1 MTPTYIRKEILKL
14 EGYRLKSYPD
24 TVKLNQNENP
34 YDIPGE
40 LKAKVLE
47 KLVRISWN
55 RYPFSQPYVLRS
67 KLAQVLQWP
76 EEGLLLT
83 NGSNVL
89 IQAILMA
96 AAVKSRV
103 LTLTPSFSLYEIE
116 AEILGNKVDLVPL
129 GENFSFPLQV
139 LLEKI
144 DNNPPQVIFIAN
156 PNAPTANLFPA
167 DEIIELIEKA
177 PCLVVVDEAYF
188 QFADTHLFS
197 QLKSYK
203 NLILLRTF
211 SKALGLGAI
220 RVGYAA
226 GHPEIIQEISKVTLP
241 YCVSGL
247 NEILAESILEHPEL
261 VEKRVTEIKIN
272 RARLYQS
279 LANLP
284 GITTYASQT
293 NFIIFQVKDAKKIFE
308 ELVKEKILIRD
319 VSHSP
324 DLENTLRVT
333 VGTQEENEKFLRALE
348 KALKKS

>member
-1 MTPTYIRKEILKL
+1 MNTPYIRKEILNL
-14 EGYRLKSYPD
+14 SGYRLKSYPD
-24 TVKLNQNENP
+24 TIKLNQNEIP

-55 RYPFSQPYVLRS
+55 RYPFSQPYTLRS
-67 KLAQVLQWP
+67 KLAQALQWP

-96 AAVKSRV
+96 SALKSRV

-129 GENFSFPLQV
+129 GENFSFPLEV
-139 LLEKI
+139 LLQKI
-144 DNNPPQVIFIAN
+144 KKNPPQVIFIAN

-167 DEIIELIEKA
+167 NEIIELVEQA

-197 QLKSYK
+197 QLRHHK

-226 GHPEIIQEISKVTLP
+226 GAPEIIQEISKVTLP

-272 RARLYQS
+272 RARLYQG
-279 LANLP
+279 LMNLT
-284 GITTYASQT
+284 GVKTYPSQT
-293 NFIIFQVKDAKKIFE
+293 NFIIFQVSDSKKVFE
-308 ELVKEKILIRD
+308 ELVKEKVLVRD

-333 VGTQEENEKFLRALE
+333 VGTQEENARFLQALE
-348 KALKKS
+348 KIVKKI

>member
-1 MTPTYIRKEILKL
+1 MNSPYIRKEILNL
-14 EGYRLKSYPD
+14 SGYRLKSYPD
-24 TVKLNQNENP
+24 TIKLNQNEIP

-55 RYPFSQPYVLRS
+55 RYPFSQPYTLRN
-67 KLAQVLQWP
+67 KLAQTLQWP

-96 AAVKSRV
+96 SALKSRV

-129 GENFSFPLQV
+129 GENFSFPLEV
-139 LLEKI
+139 LLQKI
-144 DNNPPQVIFIAN
+144 KKNPPQVIFIAN

-167 DEIIELIEKA
+167 NEIIELIEQA

-197 QLKSYK
+197 QLRHHK

-226 GHPEIIQEISKVTLP
+226 GDPEIIQEISKVTLP

-272 RARLYQS
+272 RARLYQGLMN
-279 LANLP
+279 LA
-284 GITTYASQT
+284 GVKTYPSQT
-293 NFIIFQVKDAKKIFE
+293 NFIIFQVNDAPKVFE
-308 ELVKEKILIRD
+308 ELVKEKVLVRD

-333 VGTQEENEKFLRALE
+333 VGTPEENARFLQALE
-348 KALKKS
+348 KIVKKI